1 MKNKKKGRM
10 LILPAGIVLF
20 ILTFFP
26 IGYSFYVSLTEYN
39 LAIPDSF
46 QKIVGMKNYMEALGD
61 QDFLNSI
68 VTTLKIGIPA
78 LLIEIVLGFAL
89 ALVLNRKFVGR
100 GMVLALLVTPYMIA
114 PGAAALAWRLLFDSR
129 YGPVNHILSQ
139 ICGKSVVIDWL
150 GSPEIAYK
158 SLSIIDIWQTT
169 PFVMLI
175 ILAGLSAISSEIYEA
190 AKVDGAPRFQAF
202 WEITLPLVR
211 PVLGVAV
218 LFRTIDI
225 VKMFDMC
232 HALTKGGPAG
242 TTTTLSY
249 YIYRQGLA
257 YSRVGYGAALSFIV
271 LLVVSCIVAVYI
283 KRVMKGAS
291 E

>member
-190 AKVDGAPRFQAF
+190 AKVDGASRFQAF